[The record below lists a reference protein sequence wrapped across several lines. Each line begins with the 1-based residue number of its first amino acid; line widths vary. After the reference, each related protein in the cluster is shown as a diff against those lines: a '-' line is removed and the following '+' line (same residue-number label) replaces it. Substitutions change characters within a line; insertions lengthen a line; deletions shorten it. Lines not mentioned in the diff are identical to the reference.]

1 MGFGLG
7 DRVALL
13 RDMDN
18 GAGPTDDFGLLNA
31 CVQCLEAG
39 EAASLLSQEAES
51 ASRLRNGL
59 LKKVAQDVRASPSLD
74 HYELAERLIV
84 RLGEA
89 DARGRQGIG
98 YCLSTLLP
106 DLPAEVQHRAQ
117 LAFLR
122 SRFVGLR
129 RRGYKAVAA
138 DPEPQMDFLRET
150 WATFQDAECAWL
162 LVKLLSPQDLAVM
175 KEEVLPH
182 LSEGWQISRLYLRI
196 AEVDPSVV
204 EELSAIDGIAYSY
217 VLAKIGRSVSIEQ
230 AKAFITRH
238 ETDERFGLLVW
249 SLGQMQLWE
258 ALVWLRGRLAEVQHS
273 RHADLMAKFG
283 RS

>member
-1 MGFGLG
+1 MGYGLD
-7 DRVALL
+7 DRVELL
-13 RDMDN
+13 RDMEN

-31 CVQCLEAG
+31 CVQCLQPG

-74 HYELAERLIV
+74 HYELAERLIA
-84 RLGEA
+84 RLGKA

-106 DLPAEVQHRAQ
+106 DLPAEIQRRAQ

-138 DPEPQMDFLRET
+138 DLAPQMDFLREA

-162 LVKLLSPQDLAVM
+162 LVKLLSPQDLVVM
-175 KEEVLPH
+175 KEEVLPL

-196 AEVDPSVV
+196 AEVDPFAI
-204 EELSAIDGIAYSY
+204 EELNAVDGIAYSY
-217 VLAKIGRSVSIEQ
+217 VLAKLGRSLSIEQ
-230 AKAFITRH
+230 AQALITRY
-238 ETDERFGLLVW
+238 ETDERLGLLVW
-249 SLGQMQLWE
+249 SIGQMQLWD
-258 ALVWLRGRLAEVQHS
+258 ALVWLRGRLAEVQQN
-273 RHADLMAKFG
+273 RHAHLMAKLG
-283 RS
+283 A